1 MDHAQLGK
9 LLWPGACS
17 VAGKN
22 LLGIRKATATKKASI
37 KTYKNSTT
45 WILLLVILVD
55 KTHHYWQL

>member
-45 WILLLVILVD
+45 
-55 KTHHYWQL
+55 